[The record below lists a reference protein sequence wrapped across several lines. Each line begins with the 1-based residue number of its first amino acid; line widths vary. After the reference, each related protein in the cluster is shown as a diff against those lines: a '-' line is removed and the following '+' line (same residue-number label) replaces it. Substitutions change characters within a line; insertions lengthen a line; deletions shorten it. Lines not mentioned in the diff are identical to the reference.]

1 MTGIGRKSIFRF
13 LKEKLHGGLLEDN
26 ESKFKNTMT
35 AFERLSIED
44 IDKIRHLIHK
54 EIAKFRK
61 QKGAPRNQKIEA
73 EYMSYGN
80 VPFFIMLSV
89 SGAFKKIFSF
99 LIMTILR

>member
-44 IDKIRHLIHK
+44 VDKIRHLVHK
-54 EIAKFRK
+54 EMAKFRKK
-61 QKGAPRNQKIEA
+61 QKGAPKNKKIEA
-73 EYMSYGN
+73 EYLSYGK
-80 VPFFIMLSV
+80 VHFSIIFSV
-89 SGAFKKIFSF
+89 SRAF
-99 LIMTILR
+99 